1 MIKKNKGFFIVTC
14 VITILPMIFGIL
26 LWNKLPDQVAT
37 HFGFDGKADGY
48 SSKFFAVVGVYL
60 FCLAMH
66 VLCAVVTEIDPKA
79 KNISSKIYR
88 LVLCICPLVSVWVGA
103 VIYGNALGY
112 TNLMNMDVLTN
123 VLLGV
128 IFIAVG
134 NYLPKCRQ
142 NYTVGIKLPWTL
154 ADEGNWD
161 YTHRMAGKL
170 WVVGGV
176 LTVLVGFQH
185 VVSPMAL
192 ALVIILVMTLIPTVA
207 SYLYYKRH

>member
-1 MIKKNKGFFIVTC
+1 MRHILDLTEKQMDTAVNSLQLWEFICFV
-14 VITILPMIFGIL
+14 
-26 LWNKLPDQVAT
+26 WQ
-37 HFGFDGKADGY
+37 
-48 SSKFFAVVGVYL
+48 
-60 FCLAMH
+60 
-66 VLCAVVTEIDPKA
+66 CAVVTEIDPKA

-185 VVSPMAL
+185 VVSPMVL
-192 ALVIILVMTLIPTVA
+192 ALVIILVMTLIPSVA